1 LEAVAPMLRTASIT
15 AAPLGT
21 RARRLESS
29 EED

>member
-1 LEAVAPMLRTASIT
+1 LEAVAPMLRTAIT